1 MKKKRKKRSK
11 FYFDETVEKAIVLYN
26 QETDQTIRNQIYN
39 DNIKYAIEKLAENII
54 NTFKFPYITDKF
66 SNKKADVV
74 SHLILNLDK
83 YDQTKGKA
91 YSYFGQAAKNY
102 LIINNDSSYKKLKTD
117 FSINAEEEDSNDQNV
132 FDDIE
137 DYHIDHE
144 ALRDNYQS
152 FIEDF
157 IIYLEENLDIM
168 FKKPNEKKIANA
180 IIQLLQN
187 YDSIENYSKK
197 NIYIMLRD
205 MTNLKATQITIV
217 LDKIRGIY
225 KKVKDDYL
233 EFGHI
238 EHKIEN

>member
-144 ALRDNYQS
+144 ALRDNYQG

-205 MTNLKATQITIV
+205 MTNFKATQITAV
-217 LDKIRGIY
+217 LDKIRSIY
-225 KKVKDDYL
+225 KKVKDDFL

-238 EHKIEN
+238 AHKIQN